1 MTVTLDALRQKYSAV
16 ILAYGA
22 TTDRELGLAGEKTL
36 KGVIPSRR
44 IVEYYNGSLDMD
56 LTPEEFD
63 PEVNRHIG
71 IIGNGNIACDISRM
85 FLKDPSEFRD
95 SDTPEHVMQKLRKSR
110 IHTVEIIGR
119 RGITQAAFTT
129 KEIRELSLLQNLK
142 TYMVKSEVEDSM
154 TDASRTE
161 MLERAISRRT
171 KLLHESSE
179 MIESAEHYEDV
190 LSRVNEKKLIL
201 RFLRNPTELIPSEND
216 PSRIGRVTLQRMQ
229 LEGEANKQRAISR
242 DDGDESALR
251 NLNCDVLVKS
261 IGYKSVEMEGVPFD
275 HKRSVIPHEFGCVK
289 DPETGELD
297 VGLYVAGWIKRGP
310 VGIVDATLRDSIE
323 TFKMVKHHLECDII
337 PESEATVEDV

>member
-1 MTVTLDALRQKYSAV
+1 M
-16 ILAYGA
+16 
-22 TTDRELGLAGEKTL
+22 
-36 KGVIPSRR
+36 
-44 IVEYYNGSLDMD
+44 
-56 LTPEEFD
+56 
-63 PEVNRHIG
+63 
-71 IIGNGNIACDISRM
+71 
-85 FLKDPSEFRD
+85 
-95 SDTPEHVMQKLRKSR
+95 
-110 IHTVEIIGR
+110 EIIGR

-129 KEIRELSLLQNLK
+129 KEIRELSLLENLK
-142 TYMVKSEVEDSM
+142 TYMLKSEVEDSM
-154 TDASRTE
+154 TDASKTE

-201 RFLRNPTELIPSEND
+201 RFLRNPTKLIPSEND

-229 LEGEANKQRAISR
+229 LEGEAKKQRAIAR
-242 DDGDESALR
+242 DDDDESALR

-289 DPETGELD
+289 DPKTGELD

-337 PESEATVEDV
+337 PES